1 MRSLIN
7 SYIARAKRS
16 MTNFNFSI
24 FYIVNRFS
32 YFIIIFH
39 FFFSSCL
46 QVKTSNNLSFK
57 NGVLDLVDYEFTSNG
72 NLYLS
77 GEWEFYWK
85 NFYFYEDFKSGNLKK
100 TDLLTLPGDWK
111 NHKNISSKIEN
122 HGYGT
127 YLLKIYSNRPLN
139 LFLKVNNI
147 FGAYMITLNGI
158 KVASNGTLSSIK
170 DLNVPER
177 LIQINNFNL
186 KKGENLVLL
195 QVSNY
200 DFHRGGFG
208 EILIGSKEN
217 IYDSYYKNSVIE
229 LFGSG
234 ALLILGIYHIGFSL
248 RRKREKYLLYYGI
261 FCLFFSL
268 RMIITGEAVIKNL
281 FGNISFESE
290 VVIEYLSFYLA
301 APFIVLYINELYPKD
316 KHQKMTNLF
325 MLMTVILSLSVFI
338 LPVKLFSATIDF
350 MRIISILYI
359 FYSSYIVIVAIINK
373 RYNSKSLGVIY
384 LVLIGFVLHEI
395 LRNLGIFSSI
405 SYLNLGFLI
414 FSFAQGYL
422 LSGELA
428 REISNFEEVSG
439 SLEKI
444 VKERTQELER
454 SNIKAIKAKEEI
466 ETINSITL
474 KILDSHSLEETLYH
488 IFDYILDRYPF
499 DGLALYFV
507 DNQKKI
513 AYPYKVRGKNLSD
526 SNYNFLKT
534 YSVNLRDSESLFTS
548 ALNRGKIT
556 YLPKMKRKFLNKI
569 TDSKFI
575 NTFQSKSFLYVP
587 VRVENRA
594 YSMFM
599 GTTNRKQLDLKND
612 DLISISRFVSQIT
625 GVVQKVRLL
634 EETNLAKME
643 AEKQRKETE
652 DLNSLIKSLNEDQN
666 IKVIMQKLFDY
677 IQDKYDLNYYGLGI
691 LSSSKDALEFKNMK
705 LPSHLQKQDKD
716 KIESMPI
723 PLNEKSNGL
732 HAVVYKK
739 KKTMYINKVREHG
752 TPEEIE
758 ILRMCKF
765 KNYIIIPLV
774 LQGELIGVLDLASD
788 SDIKINKN
796 DIVRL
801 SILGEQLAGIVHS
814 SNLVKKIQKEKDKVE
829 SARIE
834 TEILNSLLKRI
845 NDTNDIYRIA
855 MEIFAYTHVVYQ
867 FKNYALFLISQD
879 GETMSLVDSNILE
892 NLSES
897 EQETLFNSKIPIVSN
912 KGAHGY
918 VMAKKKLTYIPTIRK
933 KFAVPE
939 ENSITEM
946 LNIKSLFI
954 IPLVLHNNVIGFLDF
969 TNHDEKLK
977 LSPSDKTKLSIL
989 GEQVAGAIFNSNLLK
1004 EVKEEKQKVESA
1016 MRALQNAQNQL
1027 IESGKMA
1034 ALGQLVAGV
1043 AHELNTPI
1051 GAIKA
1056 TAENMRVSLIQTF
1069 NYLPELIR
1077 ELPADLIFLARE
1089 LVNIAVNSNEF
1100 VSTKD
1105 ERKIKRELRLNL
1117 EKQGI
1122 DIASDIADTIVD
1134 IKIFYLEEKYNALWS
1149 HERRREILRMVYDL
1163 AGLQIKVK
1171 NVESAVDKT
1180 SKIVYAL
1187 KNYSHRENSMDKKE
1201 ANIIDGIETVI
1212 VIYQNYIKKGII
1224 VEKQYENIPN
1234 ILCYKDEL
1242 NQIWTNLI
1250 HNSIQAMNGE
1260 GTIKINVSS
1269 KNQYFEN
1276 IRRQTDYIEVSIEDN
1291 GPGIPADVLPK
1302 IFNPFFTTKKAGEGT
1317 GLGLHL
1323 CKEIIEKHDGIIDV
1337 NSIPGRTE
1345 FIIKIPII

>member
-1 MRSLIN
+1 MKQIN
-7 SYIARAKRS
+7 LLLLL
-16 MTNFNFSI
+16 
-24 FYIVNRFS
+24 FYIS
-32 YFIIIFH
+32 L
-39 FFFSSCL
+39 SSCNFIHSSA
-46 QVKTSNNLSFK
+46 QPIAK
-57 NGVLDLVDYEFTSNG
+57 NGIINLEEYNFTNQG
-72 NLYLS
+72 NLFLN

-85 NFYFYEDFKSGNLKK
+85 RYYSYEDFKNGNLIKS
-100 TDLLTLPGDWK
+100 DLVILPGNWK
-111 NHKNISSKIEN
+111 DNKTTNSKIEN
-122 HGYGT
+122 YGYGT
-127 YLLKIYSNRPLN
+127 FLLKIICKNPIN
-139 LFLKVNNI
+139 LFIKVNNI
-147 FGAYMITLNGI
+147 YGAYQITLNGNKI
-158 KVASNGTLSSIK
+158 ASNGTLSSIK
-170 DLNVPER
+170 QLNNPDR
-177 LIQINNFNL
+177 FLQINNFNL
-186 KKGENLVLL
+186 KAGENLVLL
-195 QVSNY
+195 QASNFE
-200 DFHRGGFG
+200 FHRGGFG
-208 EILIGSKEN
+208 GVIIGSKEDIYGLYDKN
-217 IYDSYYKNSVIE
+217 IIIE

-234 ALLILGIYHIGFSL
+234 ALLILGFYHIGFSL
-248 RRKREKYLLYYGI
+248 RRKREKYLLYYGV
-261 FCLFFSL
+261 FCILFSL
-268 RMIITGEAVIKNL
+268 RMIITGEAAINNL
-281 FGNISFESE
+281 FRTIPFGLGITL
-290 VVIEYLSFYLA
+290 EYLSFYLA
-301 APFIVLYINELYPKD
+301 APFIVLYINELYPED
-316 KHQKMTNLF
+316 KHQKVTNLF
-325 MLMTVILSLSVFI
+325 MIVTVVLSLSIFL
-338 LPVKLFSATIDF
+338 LPINYFSATIGF
-350 MRIISILYI
+350 MRLVSILYI
-359 FYSSYIVIVAIINK
+359 FYSSYIVIIAIRNK
-373 RYNSKSLGVIY
+373 RHNSKTLGVIY
-384 LVLIGFVLHEI
+384 LILIGYVLHEI
-395 LRNLGIFSSI
+395 LRNLGIINSS
-405 SYLNLGFLI
+405 SYLNVGFLI
-414 FSFAQGYL
+414 FSFSQGYL

-428 REISNFEEVSG
+428 REIINIEEMKG
-439 SLEKI
+439 DLEKI
-444 VKERTQELER
+444 VKERTKELEK

-499 DGLALYFV
+499 DALALYFV

-513 AYPYKVRGKNLSD
+513 AYPYKVRGRNISD

-534 YSVNLRDSESLFTS
+534 YSVNLRDSKSLFTS
-548 ALNRGKIT
+548 ALNRRKIT
-556 YLPKMKRKFLNKI
+556 YLPKLKNGFLNKI

-587 VRVENRA
+587 VRVENKA

-599 GTTNRKQLDLKND
+599 GTTNRKQLDLTND

-643 AEKQRKETE
+643 AERQRKETE
-652 DLNSLIKSLNEDQN
+652 DLNTLIKSLNEDQN
-666 IKVIMQKLFDY
+666 IKIIMQKLFDY
-677 IQDKYDLNYYGLGI
+677 IQNKYDLNYYGLGI

-705 LPSHLQKQDKD
+705 LPSHLQKKDKD
-716 KIESMPI
+716 KIEAMSI
-723 PLNEKSNGL
+723 PLNNISNGL

-739 KKTMYINKVREHG
+739 KKTMYINKIREHG

-758 ILRMCKF
+758 ILRMCNF

-774 LQGELIGVLDLASD
+774 LQGELIGVLDLAGD
-788 SDIKINKN
+788 SDLKINKN

-845 NDTNDIYRIA
+845 NDTNDIYKIA

-879 GETMSLVDSNILE
+879 KETMSLIDSNILE
-892 NLSES
+892 NLSET
-897 EQETLFNSKIPIVSN
+897 EQESLYTTKIPILN
-912 KGAHGY
+912 NQGAHGY
-918 VMAKKKLTYIPTIRK
+918 VMSKKKLTYIPNIRK
-933 KFAVPE
+933 KFGVPE
-939 ENSITEM
+939 EISITEM

-1004 EVKEEKQKVESA
+1004 EVKEEKQKVELA
-1016 MRALQNAQNQL
+1016 MKALQNAQNQL

-1056 TAENMRVSLIQTF
+1056 TAENMRVSLVQTF
-1069 NYLPELIR
+1069 EYLPELIR
-1077 ELPADLIFLARE
+1077 ELPLDLIFLSRE

-1100 VSTKD
+1100 VSTKE
-1105 ERKIKRELRLNL
+1105 ERKIKRELRSNL
-1117 EKQGI
+1117 DNQGI
-1122 DIASDIADTIVD
+1122 DIASDIADTLVD
-1134 IKIFYLEEKYNALWS
+1134 IKVFKLDEKYNLLWS

-1187 KNYSHRENSMDKKE
+1187 KNYSHRENSNDKKE

-1212 VIYQNYIKKGII
+1212 VIYQNYIKKGVV
-1224 VEKQYENIPN
+1224 VEKHYENIPN

-1250 HNSIQAMNGE
+1250 HNSIQAMNGD

-1269 KNQYFEN
+1269 KNQFFEN
-1276 IRRQTDYIEVSIEDN
+1276 INRQADYIEVSIEDN

-1323 CKEIIEKHDGIIDV
+1323 CKEIIEKHYGIITV
-1337 NSIPGRTE
+1337 NSVPGKTE
-1345 FIIKIPII
+1345 FIIKIPI